1 MARIRGEKK
10 HGLPQAKELLRSAIE
25 EQQSLDLSLIDLM
38 DGLVNEQSILIDQ
51 QRDTITALQDTIKVL
66 QEELDTQRKINNLRF

>member
-1 MARIRGEKK
+1 MARILGEKK
-10 HGLPQAKELLRSAIE
+10 HGSMKNEPLKSALNGD
-25 EQQSLDLSLIDLM
+25 LDLSLIELM